1 MTPFWRLHSNDAFKN
16 ATSLRGDMEKTVYAK
31 KKPACAIK
39 WQEQQSEENRRASG
53 KERNRTSGV
62 STFLFVSGR
71 PLERMATT
79 KNLTPLEHF
88 RVQLPDAKGSIA
100 LRTGSINLNIP
111 GGCLGESFAASRF
124 GCFRRTVIFHTK
136 KHSAPDA
143 EKTTN
148 ALDLTTKQHTVVLVS
163 YAAAS
168 PRGGRKIWI

>member
-1 MTPFWRLHSNDAFKN
+1 MRFAEPNKMTPFWRLHSNDAFKN

-53 KERNRTSGV
+53 KERNGTSGV

-111 GGCLGESFAASRF
+111 GGVLG
-124 GCFRRTVIFHTK
+124 
-136 KHSAPDA
+136 
-143 EKTTN
+143 
-148 ALDLTTKQHTVVLVS
+148 
-163 YAAAS
+163 
-168 PRGGRKIWI
+168 